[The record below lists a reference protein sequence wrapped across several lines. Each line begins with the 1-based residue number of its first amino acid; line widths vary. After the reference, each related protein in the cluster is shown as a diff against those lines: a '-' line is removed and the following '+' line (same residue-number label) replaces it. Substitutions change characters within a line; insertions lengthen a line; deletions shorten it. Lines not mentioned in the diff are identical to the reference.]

1 MKYATILL
9 LLTGCCG
16 SIWAQTPP
24 APSAPT
30 QDQQHRDLVLVPGHP
45 TIPTTNTAPPTTT
58 SPIRKPLNPTVP
70 RWYALVVGISHY
82 KNLPPQAQLKYSD
95 RDADSMYTVLISKEG
110 GQYPAENVHVLKDDQ
125 ATYANLKDQ
134 LENWLPSVAKA
145 NDNVLIYFAGHG
157 FVIDGHSYL
166 APYDVDP
173 NNIGGSAYPM
183 SRLGDVISKNIQA
196 KQKVLF
202 ADACH
207 SGAIADRAHLD
218 QELLGL
224 ANNSLFVLSAS
235 KAGEVSFEGPAWGGG
250 HGIFTYYLVKGYEGE
265 ADDAHTGIIDPMDLS
280 NYVKYNVAQATA
292 DRQHPVSEPANT
304 SDAGDAVLAYYPG
317 RAAAPNPLQPK
328 AGTLVIETNMDGVEI
343 TVDGKSEGVVNKATP
358 LRLPGLQPGLH
369 TIQGNREGY
378 MPDGP
383 REEEVYPG
391 QETTVSIR
399 ILIAKVRKKAALDHF
414 NRGMELY
421 NKGYEQNYKAA
432 AEEFKAA
439 LQIDPTYNQAA
450 TYAGRAYRAL
460 NDFDTANQYFKQ
472 AVQIEPADLD
482 ARISYAGGLLDSG
495 DLDEAIRQLNFVT
508 QHDANNGTAAYLL
521 SQAYFRKGA
530 YEQAVKAG
538 EDSVKLIPNKA
549 EAHLWLADS
558 LRLYDDGAKTTA
570 DLPKAET
577 EYSQYL
583 ALSNFAAGAGGKFNY
598 YVMPWL
604 IGSGSKKRAAQT
616 DIWKQLRAQANFG
629 FCDCE
634 YLLKHYDSAIKYCET
649 ALTYDPQNLYAQYR
663 LGILYSSKFNALNT
677 SATSAPTGLD
687 LLVEARKHFSSVI
700 ALNADVDQ
708 AKYSR
713 KYIQNIDS
721 VLAQVK

>member
-1 MKYATILL
+1 MRQLILFFFL
-9 LLTGCCG
+9 AGCCAIA
-16 SIWAQTPP
+16 SAQST
-24 APSAPT
+24 ATSTTT
-30 QDQQHRDLVLVPGHP
+30 QGQRDLNLVTGQPTKPAATDTGP
-45 TIPTTNTAPPTTT
+45 TIVK
-58 SPIRKPLNPTVP
+58 SPIHRQLNPSVP

-82 KNLPPQAQLKYSD
+82 KNLPPQAQLKYAD
-95 RDADSMYTVLISKEG
+95 RDADSIYTVLISKEG

-125 ATYANLKDQ
+125 ATYANIKDQ
-134 LENWLPSVAKA
+134 LENWLPSVAKP

-166 APYDVDP
+166 APYDIDR
-173 NNIGGSAYPM
+173 NNIANTAYPM
-183 SRLGDVISKNIQA
+183 SRLGDVISNNIHA

-207 SGAIADRAHLD
+207 SGAIAERAHLD
-218 QELLGL
+218 QDLLGL
-224 ANNSLFVLSAS
+224 ANNSVFVLSAS
-235 KAGEVSFEGPAWGGG
+235 KAGEVSFEGPLWGGG
-250 HGIFTYYLVKGYEGE
+250 HGIFTYYLVKGYEGQ
-265 ADDAHTGIIDPMDLS
+265 ADDTHDGIIDPMNLS

-292 DRQHPVSEPANT
+292 DRQHPVSEPSNT

-317 RAAAPNPLQPK
+317 RATASNVPQPK
-328 AGTLVIETNMDGVEI
+328 DGTLVIETNMDGVEV
-343 TVDGKSEGVVNKATP
+343 TVDGKSVGVVNKANA

-383 REEEVYPG
+383 RDQEVYPG

-450 TYAGRAYRAL
+450 TFAGRSYRAL
-460 NDFDTANQYFKQ
+460 NDFDTADQYFKQ
-472 AVQIEPADLD
+472 AVQIEPDDMD
-482 ARISYAGGLLDSG
+482 ARIAYAGGLLDAG
-495 DLDEAIRQLNFVT
+495 DLDEAIRQLNFVHL
-508 QHDANNGTAAYLL
+508 HDPNNGTGAYLL
-521 SQAYFRKGA
+521 SQAFFRKGA
-530 YEQAVKAG
+530 YDDAVKAG
-538 EDSVKLIPNKA
+538 RDSVRLIPNKA

-570 DLPKAET
+570 DLPTAEN

-583 ALSNFAAGAGGKFNY
+583 ALSNFQAGAGGKFNY

-604 IGSGSKKRAAQT
+604 IGTGSKKRAAQT
-616 DIWKQLRAQANFG
+616 DIWKDLRAQANFG
-629 FCDCE
+629 LCDCD
-634 YLLKHYDSAIKYCET
+634 YLLKHYDSAIKHCEA

-663 LGILYSSKFNALNT
+663 LGILYSSEFNALNT
-677 SATSAPTGLD
+677 SATSAPNGLD

-700 ALNADVDQ
+700 ALNSDIDQ

-713 KYIQNIDS
+713 KYIQNIDQ
-721 VLAQVK
+721 VLAQQK

>member
-1 MKYATILL
+1 MKKLIPVLL
-9 LLTGCCG
+9 AGVWCALAGQQT
-16 SIWAQTPP
+16 QTPP
-24 APSAPT
+24 PT
-30 QDQQHRDLVLVPGHP
+30 TDSQHRDLNLVTDHP
-45 TIPTTNTAPPTTT
+45 NKPTTTDTAPPTVK
-58 SPIRKPLNPTVP
+58 SPIHKPSNPSVP

-82 KNLPPQAQLKYSD
+82 KNLPEKAQLKYSD
-95 RDADSMYTVLISKEG
+95 RDADSVYTVLISKEG
-110 GQYPAENVHVLKDDQ
+110 GQYPAENVHVLKEEQ

-134 LENWLPSVAKA
+134 LENWLPSVAKP

-157 FVIDGHSYL
+157 FVVDGHSYL
-166 APYDVDP
+166 APYDIDP
-173 NNIGGSAYPM
+173 NNIASTSYPM
-183 SRLGDVISKNIQA
+183 SRLGDVLTKNIPA

-235 KAGEVSFEGPAWGGG
+235 KAGEVSFEGPLWGGG
-250 HGIFTYYLVKGYEGE
+250 HGIFTYYLVKGYEGQ
-265 ADDAHTGIIDPMDLS
+265 ADDVHDGIVDPMNLS

-292 DRQHPVSEPANT
+292 DRQHPTSEPQNT

-317 RAAAPNPLQPK
+317 RATASNLPQPK
-328 AGTLVIETNMDGVEI
+328 VGTLVIETNMDGVEVTI
-343 TVDGKSEGVVNKATP
+343 DGKSVGVVNKANA

-369 TIQGNREGY
+369 TVQGNREGY

-383 REEEVYPG
+383 RDQEVYPG

-414 NRGMELY
+414 NHGMELY

-450 TYAGRAYRAL
+450 TFTGRAYRAL
-460 NDFDTANQYFKQ
+460 NDYDTANQYFKQ
-472 AVQIEPADLD
+472 AVEIEPDDMD
-482 ARISYAGGLLDSG
+482 ARISYAGGLLDGG

-508 QHDANNGTAAYLL
+508 LHDPNNGTAAYLL
-521 SQAYFRKGA
+521 SQAFFRKGA

-538 EDSVKLIPNKA
+538 RDSVRLIPNKA

-558 LRLYDDGAKTTA
+558 LRLYDDGAKTVA
-570 DLPKAET
+570 DLPTAET

-583 ALSNFAAGAGGKFNY
+583 ALSNFASGAGGKFNY

-604 IGSGSKKRAAQT
+604 IGAGSKKRAAQT
-616 DIWKQLRAQANFG
+616 DIWKELRAQANFG
-629 FCDCE
+629 YCDCE
-634 YLLKHYDSAIKYCET
+634 YLLKHYDSAIKYCEG
-649 ALTYDPQNLYAQYR
+649 ALSYDPQNLYAQYR
-663 LGILYSSKFNALNT
+663 LGILYSAKFNALNT
-677 SATSAPTGLD
+677 SASSGPSGLD

-700 ALNADVDQ
+700 ALNSQVDQ
-708 AKYSR
+708 ANYSR
-713 KYIQNIDS
+713 KYIQNIDQ
-721 VLAQVK
+721 VLGQQK